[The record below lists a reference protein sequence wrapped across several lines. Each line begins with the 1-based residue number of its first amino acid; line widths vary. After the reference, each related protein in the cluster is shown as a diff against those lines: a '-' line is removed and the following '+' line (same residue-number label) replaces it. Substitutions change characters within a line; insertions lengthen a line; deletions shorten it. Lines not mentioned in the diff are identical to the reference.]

1 MMLAFAT
8 AKGQGTPLSVSY
20 SRGSYSGG
28 YQISCHG
35 VSDGSINLTVSG
47 GVTPYSFLW
56 SNSATTQNVSGIAAG
71 TYSVTV
77 SDSGGVNVDT
87 LTGISI
93 TQPATLT
100 ATTGHSNVNCHG
112 ASTGSAWAIPSGG
125 TSTYSYLWS
134 NGGQTTDTA
143 SGLPKLVTGY
153 YVVTVTDANSCTATS
168 SADISEPSALTA
180 SIFSHTDVSCNG
192 GNNGSAIV
200 VASGG
205 TPVATVEFSDP
216 HYMYSWNT
224 SPTKT
229 TDTVTNLS
237 YGTYTV
243 IVTDG
248 HSCTVTTSVTV
259 TQPSAL
265 SVSTGV
271 RNVLCYGGNTGYAY
285 AIVSGG
291 TLGYS
296 YLWSN
301 SQTVDTAINLSV
313 SGAAYSVTVTDG
325 HGCTKTASA
334 TISQPAVLVAFFSV
348 GNVTDVS
355 CFGGNNGRA
364 TVTVVGGTASYSY
377 IWSNSATGLTDSLL
391 TKDTYYV
398 TVTDSNSCT
407 ATASI
412 NINEPPEIVLSLSND
427 KYNGYDISCSG
438 GSTTINTDV
447 NGGTPSYSY
456 LWSDASTGTKLS
468 GTAETYSITITDAH
482 GCIATSTTTLT
493 EPTIITD
500 SISSPVN
507 GYGYNVSCM
516 VNDGEIEL
524 TASGGVTPYSYAW
537 SNSTTTQNNYSVSS
551 GLSSVTITDAN
562 GCTKTDTITL
572 TAPTKLTAV
581 TDSIHVYANGANV
594 SEDTAHDGSI
604 TALVTG
610 GTTPYTYQWST
621 PNVFAL
627 PTPNTNQTLTNCYPY
642 QIYYVLATDANACT
656 MQSPPILL
664 NSFVGRDFWSIHGN
678 VIDTTRF
685 IGTLDSSDLV
695 FKTDTIER
703 MRIKANGEIQMHG
716 ISKFDTIRVGRIMA
730 IDSIITF
737 GDSSIQ
743 MMPSYG
749 KIMNDE
755 YGLVKGIAIGKG
767 NLPASTLAFGR
778 NSTAIGWNVRTQSPL
793 DIGADGTNS
802 VIIGSGDPTTPTG
815 HFFYNNKPNTLMV
828 GFNSDIPT
836 LFVGASNGNGTTGY
850 VGIGNSNPLS
860 DLQIGYGLGK
870 VNIGA
875 NTFLNSP
882 SWVANYIGFNAARD
896 NNSSSS
902 TYQQWIT
909 NTDGGSN
916 GGSVI
921 MGDIAG
927 GLRFVNIKGTSS
939 HTEQQITDSDII
951 TTSYTNMIING
962 YGMVGIGTTSPYF
975 KLDINTG
982 TEHNGLRVKVPSDN
996 DPAMQIDNSSN
1007 STTNFLVQGNG
1018 EVYARAVHVIA
1029 PSNTIPPDYVFDQDY
1044 KLKSLIDL
1052 GKYIEGNHHLP
1063 EIPSA
1068 SEITS
1073 NGIDL
1078 GEMNL
1083 KLLKKIEEQTLY
1095 IMNLQKQLDEQNKR
1109 IGGLEKK
1116 N

>member
-20 SRGSYSGG
+20 SRGIYSGG

-125 TSTYSYLWS
+125 TSTYTYLWS

-153 YVVTVTDANSCTATS
+153 YVVTVTDANGCTATS

-180 SIFSHTDVSCNG
+180 SIFSRTDVSCNG
-192 GNNGSAIV
+192 GNNGGAIV

-248 HSCTVTTSVTV
+248 HSCTATTSVTV

-301 SQTVDTAINLSV
+301 SQIVDTAINLSV
-313 SGAAYSVTVTDG
+313 SGTAYSVTVTDG

-412 NINEPPEIVLSLSND
+412 NINEPPEIVLNLSND

-438 GSTTINTDV
+438 GTTTINTDV

-456 LWSDASTGTKLS
+456 LWSDASTGNKLN
-468 GTAETYSITITDAH
+468 GATADTYSITITDAH
-482 GCIATSTTTLT
+482 GCTATSTTTLS
-493 EPTIITD
+493 EPTAITD

-516 VNDGEIEL
+516 MNDGEIAL
-524 TASGGVTPYSYAW
+524 TPSGGVTPYSYAW
-537 SNSTTTQNNYSVSS
+537 SNSTTAQNNYSVSS
-551 GLSSVTITDAN
+551 GLSSVTITDDN
-562 GCTKTDTITL
+562 GCSKTDTITL
-572 TAPTKLTAV
+572 TAPPKLTAV

-604 TALVTG
+604 TALVAG
-610 GTTPYTYQWST
+610 GTTPYAYQWST
-621 PNVFAL
+621 PNAFAL
-627 PTPNTNQTLTNCYPY
+627 PTPNTNQTLTDCYPY

-664 NSFVGRDFWSIHGN
+664 NSYVGRDFWSIHGN
-678 VIDTTRF
+678 VIDSTRF

-703 MRIKANGEIQMHG
+703 MRIKANGEIEMHG
-716 ISKFDTIRVGRIMA
+716 ISMFDTIRVGRIMTNPM
-730 IDSIITF
+730 DSVLSL
-737 GDSSIQ
+737 GDSTIKVYNYNMIGFTTGIDNYSGISLGGGTNSAYQ
-743 MMPSYG
+743 GLIIGNPLLRSYQNPFNHQTYYYVNPAPPPSA
-749 KIMNDE
+749 NNS
-755 YGLVKGIAIGKG
+755 IAIGYKVNNAVTG
-767 NLPASTLAFGR
+767 NT
-778 NSTAIGWNVRTQSPL
+778 NTTAI
-793 DIGADGTNS
+793 NS
-802 VIIGSGDPTTPTG
+802 IVMGLGCINTSD
-815 HFFYNNKPNTLMV
+815 YLVNNIPNSLMI
-828 GFNSDIPT
+828 GFNSDKPT
-836 LFVGASNGNGTTGY
+836 LYVGPSNGIGTTG
-850 VGIGNSNPLS
+850 N
-860 DLQIGYGLGK
+860 
-870 VNIGA
+870 
-875 NTFLNSP
+875 
-882 SWVANYIGFNAARD
+882 
-896 NNSSSS
+896 
-902 TYQQWIT
+902 
-909 NTDGGSN
+909 
-916 GGSVI
+916 
-921 MGDIAG
+921 
-927 GLRFVNIKGTSS
+927 
-939 HTEQQITDSDII
+939 
-951 TTSYTNMIING
+951 
-962 YGMVGIGTTSPYF
+962 VGIGTSTTTA
-975 KLDINTG
+975 KIDIVSDGNTY
-982 TEHNGLRVKVPSDN
+982 EHNALSVK
-996 DPAMQIDNSSN
+996 N
-1007 STTNFLVQGNG
+1007 STSSAPLMYIRNDGIVGIGVSMDNANTRQSNID
-1018 EVYARAVHVIA
+1018 VYKLYVLGGIRTEKIHVDIA
-1029 PSNTIPPDYVFDQDY
+1029 SYNQWSDFVFDKDY
-1044 KLKSLIDL
+1044 KPLPLYDVQ
-1052 GKYIEGNHHLP
+1052 KYYKEHHHL
-1063 EIPSA
+1063 
-1068 SEITS
+1068 
-1073 NGIDL
+1073 NGIPTANEVVNEGLDL
-1078 GEMNL
+1078 GEFDA
-1083 KLLKKIEEQTLY
+1083 KILQKVEEQTIY
-1095 IMNLQKQLDEQNKR
+1095 SVDLQMQVDALKKQIAELKTQISQLKNK
-1109 IGGLEKK
+1109 
-1116 N
+1116 